1 MFFTLVTRNPQK
13 RALGS
18 TLLVQNPMVKLELL
32 CSKESLIKCVPLPR
46 SYWFI
51 WTRIDDYLLWLIS
64 NQSMASLASQN
75 GPTVASKA
83 MSTAD
88 STASTMSLEMRGWE
102 LVARWNGWWNLACS
116 LWVTRLCK
124 KWEGGREGRKRWKAK
139 QGRERE
145 KEGRKRR
152 RDEDILS
159 HLEPSSSH
167 CKSPIA
173 PAVI

>member
-1 MFFTLVTRNPQK
+1 MVDYRPLVDIIDPVAGLEMLLTLVTRNPQK

-64 NQSMASLASQN
+64 NQSMASLDSQN

-88 STASTMSLEMRGWE
+88 STASTMSLEMRG
-102 LVARWNGWWNLACS
+102 
-116 LWVTRLCK
+116 
-124 KWEGGREGRKRWKAK
+124 
-139 QGRERE
+139 
-145 KEGRKRR
+145 
-152 RDEDILS
+152 
-159 HLEPSSSH
+159 
-167 CKSPIA
+167 
-173 PAVI
+173 